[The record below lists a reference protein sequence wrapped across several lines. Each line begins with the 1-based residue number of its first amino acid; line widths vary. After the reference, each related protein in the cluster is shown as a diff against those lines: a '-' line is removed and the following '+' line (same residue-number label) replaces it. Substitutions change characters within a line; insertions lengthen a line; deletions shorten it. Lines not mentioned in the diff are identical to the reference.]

1 MIVLK
6 EWMAP
11 GCLFVNLGS
20 FSVSEPRFS
29 QETGYTLEALSLRH
43 MNEFQE
49 DESAMV
55 ESQNAENNSEAVQP
69 ISRTLFLTG
78 MLDSSKVKC
87 VDKTTL
93 FCRNG
98 KLKSSRAPLKSKA
111 QGTSVAH
118 GVFSSRQGTE

>member
-11 GCLFVNLGS
+11 GCLCVNLGS
-20 FSVSEPRFS
+20 FSVCEPRFS

-93 FCRNG
+93 FAIMVSSKVLERL
-98 KLKSSRAPLKSKA
+98 LKAKHRAPA
-111 QGTSVAH
+111 
-118 GVFSSRQGTE
+118 